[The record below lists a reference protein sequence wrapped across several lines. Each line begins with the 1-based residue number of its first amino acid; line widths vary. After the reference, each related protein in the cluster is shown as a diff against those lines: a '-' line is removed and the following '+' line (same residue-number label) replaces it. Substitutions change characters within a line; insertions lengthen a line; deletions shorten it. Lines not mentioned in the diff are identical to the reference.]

1 MKGFVLACTCLC
13 FTLLAIGQNKNDH
26 QICGATY
33 FDSIPLYIESN
44 LYADKLYPGQEF
56 MVVPSKL
63 KVSLAQ
69 RMTTICGNTFFRLV
83 KKCINKSRFD
93 QIEYCLT
100 FADQAKE
107 NQIWRKL
114 PTTSLLTDTVLEQ
127 NEKISLQFRQK
138 SNHKIIQQ
146 TIIHRADWTPVING
160 YRQRNLSDSFDN
172 TLKSNAAYKTRERLP
187 GFERMNDSSITIQA
201 GKQVELQFD
210 SRDISIDS
218 CIEYRVR
225 DVKENQISNWQYTGY
240 VLSLRN
246 IAAKHDYV
254 LETKYR
260 GEKAIKK
267 YRIHAL
273 PYWYQQ
279 FWAMVLFIVIGIS
292 LLTGIPYLLYQGK
305 KRKIQ
310 EEENKIKQQLKAN
323 QTKLNPHFVF
333 NAICTIDGL
342 VNNNEIEKASESLHS
357 FSDIMRR
364 TLKNSD
370 YLFISLTEEEDI
382 LKKYIDLERLRFDF
396 NFELNI
402 DPAINTN
409 IDFPPMLIQPSIENA
424 VKHGVAG
431 LGQEGLINIDFIKIE
446 NDLLVT
452 IKDNGHLNKSKFEN
466 QGNGKGV
473 ALTKERIE
481 QLNRLFPKDKI
492 RYSLELKDH
501 VSVASFI
508 FENWL
513 T

>member
-1 MKGFVLACTCLC
+1 M
-13 FTLLAIGQNKNDH
+13 
-26 QICGATY
+26 
-33 FDSIPLYIESN
+33 
-44 LYADKLYPGQEF
+44 
-56 MVVPSKL
+56 
-63 KVSLAQ
+63 
-69 RMTTICGNTFFRLV
+69 
-83 KKCINKSRFD
+83 
-93 QIEYCLT
+93 
-100 FADQAKE
+100 
-107 NQIWRKL
+107 
-114 PTTSLLTDTVLEQ
+114 
-127 NEKISLQFRQK
+127 
-138 SNHKIIQQ
+138 
-146 TIIHRADWTPVING
+146 
-160 YRQRNLSDSFDN
+160 
-172 TLKSNAAYKTRERLP
+172 
-187 GFERMNDSSITIQA
+187 
-201 GKQVELQFD
+201 
-210 SRDISIDS
+210 
-218 CIEYRVR
+218 
-225 DVKENQISNWQYTGY
+225 
-240 VLSLRN
+240 SLRN

-396 NFELNI
+396 NFELKI

-508 FENWL
+508 FEKWL